1 MLSKGDCVVFGN
13 HGLCEVKD
21 ILVPAFLERGNE
33 TLYYS
38 MVSSI
43 DTKGVI
49 FVPVEGAE
57 DKMRD
62 AIDADEAEELIN
74 EIDEL
79 EVYDIPAGKKAEAV
93 IVDVI
98 KRNKAPEM
106 MCLVKSLRGIKAKRA
121 AEGKKFA
128 ISEGILVGISSGAAL
143 KAASILAARE
153 ENKGKNIV
161 VLLPDSGDRYLST
174 PLFAE

>member
-1 MLSKGDCVVFGN
+1 MLSRGDCVVYGN

-21 ILVPAFLERGNE
+21 ILVPNFLEKGND

-43 DTKGVI
+43 DSKGVLY
-49 FVPVEGAE
+49 VPVDGAE
-57 DKMRD
+57 EKMRD
-62 AIDADEAEELIN
+62 AIDADEAKELID

-79 EVYDIPAGKKAEAV
+79 EVYDIPQGKKAEAV
-93 IVDVI
+93 IVEVI

-106 MCLVKSLRGIKAKRA
+106 MCLVKSLRKIKAIRA

-128 ISEGILVGISSGAAL
+128 SLDE
-143 KAASILAARE
+143 K
-153 ENKGKNIV
+153 
-161 VLLPDSGDRYLST
+161 YLSI
-174 PLFAE
+174 AEKLLYSEMAYSMESKLDAIKERVTNELSQLTLA

>member
-1 MLSKGDCVVFGN
+1 MLSKGDCVVYGN
-13 HGLCEVKD
+13 HGLCEVID
-21 ILVPAFLERGNE
+21 ILVPSFLERGNE

-38 MVSSI
+38 MVSSV
-43 DTKGVI
+43 DRKGVLY
-49 FVPVEGAE
+49 VPVEGAE
-57 DKMRD
+57 AKMRD
-62 AIDADEAEELIN
+62 AIDADEAEELID

-106 MCLVKSLRGIKAKRA
+106 MCLVKSLRKIKATRA

-128 ISEGILVGISSGAAL
+128 SMDEKYLGIAEKLLYSEMAYSMESKLDTVKERVCSELSQLSLV
-143 KAASILAARE
+143 
-153 ENKGKNIV
+153 
-161 VLLPDSGDRYLST
+161 
-174 PLFAE
+174 

>member
-1 MLSKGDCVVFGN
+1 MLNRGDCVVYGN

-43 DTKGVI
+43 DSKGVLY
-49 FVPVEGAE
+49 VPVDGAE
-57 DKMRD
+57 EKMRD
-62 AIDADEAEELIN
+62 AIDADEAEELIG

-79 EVYDIPAGKKAEAV
+79 EVYDIPQGKKAEAV

-106 MCLVKSLRGIKAKRA
+106 MCLVKSLRKIKATRA

-128 ISEGILVGISSGAAL
+128 SMDEKYLGIAEKLLYSEMAYSMESKLDAIKERVTSELSQL
-143 KAASILAARE
+143 TLA
-153 ENKGKNIV
+153 
-161 VLLPDSGDRYLST
+161 
-174 PLFAE
+174 

>member
-1 MLSKGDCVVFGN
+1 MLNKGDCVVYGN

-21 ILVPAFLERGNE
+21 ILVPSFLERGNE

-43 DTKGVI
+43 DSKGVLY
-49 FVPVEGAE
+49 VPVEGAE

-62 AIDADEAEELIN
+62 AIDADEAEGLIDD
-74 EIDEL
+74 IDAL
-79 EVYDIPAGKKAEAV
+79 EEYDFPQGKKAEAV

-98 KRNKAPEM
+98 KRNNAPEM
-106 MCLVKSLRGIKAKRA
+106 MCLVKSLRKIKAERA

-128 ISEGILVGISSGAAL
+128 SMDEKYLGIAEKLLYSEMAYSMEAKMDAVRERVTSELSQL
-143 KAASILAARE
+143 TLA
-153 ENKGKNIV
+153 
-161 VLLPDSGDRYLST
+161 
-174 PLFAE
+174 

>member
-1 MLSKGDCVVFGN
+1 MLNRGDCVVYGN

-43 DTKGVI
+43 DSKGVLY
-49 FVPVEGAE
+49 VPVDGAE
-57 DKMRD
+57 EKMRD
-62 AIDADEAEELIN
+62 AIDADEAEELID

-79 EVYDIPAGKKAEAV
+79 EVYDIPQGKKAEAV

-98 KRNKAPEM
+98 KRNKASEM
-106 MCLVKSLRGIKAKRA
+106 MCLVKSLRQIKATRA

-128 ISEGILVGISSGAAL
+128 SMDEKYLGIAEKLFYSEIAYALDMEFEEVREKITGILA
-143 KAASILAARE
+143 
-153 ENKGKNIV
+153 N
-161 VLLPDSGDRYLST
+161 LPLEADK
-174 PLFAE
+174 

>member
-57 DKMRD
+57 DKMRE

-128 ISEGILVGISSGAAL
+128 SMDE
-143 KAASILAARE
+143 K
-153 ENKGKNIV
+153 
-161 VLLPDSGDRYLST
+161 YLSI
-174 PLFAE
+174 AEKLLYSEMAYSMESKLDAVKERVTNELSQLTLA

>member
-128 ISEGILVGISSGAAL
+128 SMDE
-143 KAASILAARE
+143 K
-153 ENKGKNIV
+153 
-161 VLLPDSGDRYLST
+161 YLSI
-174 PLFAE
+174 AEKLLYSEMAYSMESKLDIIKERVTSELSQLTLA

>member
-1 MLSKGDCVVFGN
+1 MLNKGDCVVYGN

-21 ILVPAFLERGNE
+21 ILVPSFLERGNE

-43 DTKGVI
+43 DSKGVLY
-49 FVPVEGAE
+49 VPVEGAE

-62 AIDADEAEELIN
+62 AIDADEAEGLIDD
-74 EIDEL
+74 IDEL
-79 EVYDIPAGKKAEAV
+79 EEYEIPQGKKGEAV

-98 KRNKAPEM
+98 KRNNAPEM
-106 MCLVKSLRGIKAKRA
+106 MCLVKSLRKIKAERA

-128 ISEGILVGISSGAAL
+128 SMDEKYLGIAEKLLYSEMAYSMEAKMDAVRERVTSELSQL
-143 KAASILAARE
+143 TLA
-153 ENKGKNIV
+153 
-161 VLLPDSGDRYLST
+161 
-174 PLFAE
+174 

>member
-1 MLSKGDCVVFGN
+1 MLNRGDCVVYGN

-21 ILVPAFLERGNE
+21 ILVPSFLERGNE

-43 DTKGVI
+43 DNKGI
-49 FVPVEGAE
+49 LYVPVDGAE
-57 DKMRD
+57 EKMRE
-62 AIDADEAEELIN
+62 AIDADEAEELID
-74 EIDEL
+74 EIEEL
-79 EVYDIPAGKKAEAV
+79 EVYDIPQGKKAEAV

-106 MCLVKSLRGIKAKRA
+106 MCLVKSLRQIKATRA

-128 ISEGILVGISSGAAL
+128 SMDE
-143 KAASILAARE
+143 K
-153 ENKGKNIV
+153 
-161 VLLPDSGDRYLST
+161 YLSI
-174 PLFAE
+174 AEKLLYSEMAYSMESKLDEVKERVCGELSQLTLV

>member
-57 DKMRD
+57 DKMRE

-128 ISEGILVGISSGAAL
+128 SMDE
-143 KAASILAARE
+143 K
-153 ENKGKNIV
+153 
-161 VLLPDSGDRYLST
+161 YLSI
-174 PLFAE
+174 AEKLLYSEMAYSMESKLDAIKERVTNELSQLTLA